1 LPEPGL
7 HLEEFPDVQQSAPRR
22 TLHTVDELAAEG
34 LIAPDQVG
42 AIERVADDFAVAV
55 SPEMLDR
62 IRDQGPDG
70 PLARQFVPSA
80 RELNILPEESEDPI
94 GDGQYVPVKGITHR
108 YPDRLLLI
116 PIHSCA
122 IYCRFCF
129 RREKVGP
136 GEEYLRPHEL
146 EAALDYIRSKPELRE
161 VILTGGDPLVMAPRR
176 IKHIM
181 DSLGALPNLDVIR
194 FHTRVP
200 LVAPERITD
209 ELIEVLHW
217 NRITC
222 IVLHVNHA
230 SEFGDAGRAALKKLR
245 MNGFMMMAHSVLL
258 KGVNDNVD
266 AMTDLLRECV
276 RNGVKPYYLHHCDLA
291 EGTSHFRTNFD
302 EGQALMRAL
311 RGRVSGLAQTNYVLH
326 IPDGHGKVPIGPSYL
341 SRDDQNYTVTDY
353 KGEKHQYPLPP
364 EAAGSEEG
372 GAAYPPS

>member
-1 LPEPGL
+1 MADHSL
-7 HLEEFPDVQQSAPRR
+7 RR
-22 TLHTVDELAAEG
+22 TLHTVEDLSREK
-34 LIAPDQVG
+34 LINPADRPD
-42 AIERVADDFAVAV
+42 IERVADNFAVAV
-55 SPEMLDR
+55 SPTMLDL
-62 IRDQGPDG
+62 IRKQGSDG
-70 PLARQFVPSA
+70 PLARQFVPDA
-80 RELNILPEESEDPI
+80 KELHILPEESGDPI
-94 GDGQYVPVKGITHR
+94 GDSAYVPVKGITHR

-136 GEEYLRPHEL
+136 GEEYLRPDEL
-146 EAALDYIRSKPELRE
+146 ERALDYIRSKPDLRE
-161 VILTGGDPLVMAPRR
+161 VILTGGDPLVMSPRR
-176 IKHIM
+176 IKYIM
-181 DSLGALPNLDVIR
+181 DALGALPNLDVIR

-200 LVAPERITD
+200 LVAPERITQ
-209 ELIEVLHW
+209 ELMDAMEWRGITCVVLH
-217 NRITC
+217 T
-222 IVLHVNHA
+222 NHA
-230 SEFGDAGRAALKKLR
+230 SEFGDDGRAALKRLR
-245 MNGFMMMAHSVLL
+245 KNGFMMMAHSVLL

-341 SRDDQNYTVTDY
+341 ARDDTSYTVTDY
-353 KGEKHQYPLPP
+353 KGERHEYPL
-364 EAAGSEEG
+364 SN
-372 GAAYPPS
+372 